1 MTDSSSF
8 FALPEPLRDRYANFT
23 RSEVN
28 LGFFDA
34 FGTANGGKFNLVK
47 CLSRDDLVDCPQRSL
62 HNAARYAEDDAG
74 AGGIAEH
81 IVEILVGQPNEINA
95 GAYLII

>member
-1 MTDSSSF
+1 M
-8 FALPEPLRDRYANFT
+8 RDRYANFT

-47 CLSRDDLVDCPQRSL
+47 CLSRDDLVDCP
-62 HNAARYAEDDAG
+62 
-74 AGGIAEH
+74 
-81 IVEILVGQPNEINA
+81 
-95 GAYLII
+95 